1 MMETGK
7 KKILL
12 IGDSIRG
19 GYDDYVKEVLAPV
32 AEVLY
37 PEDSAR
43 FAQYTQRY
51 LGDWVNT
58 MRLDGA
64 SVDVVHWNTG
74 LWDVLRLYGD
84 EPETPIAAYTAY
96 IGRIQKR
103 ISILF
108 PRAVSVFAYTTPVR
122 APEYW
127 EHPDSFM
134 RYNEDIR
141 AYNAAA
147 RAILEPMGV
156 RFNDLY
162 ALLADA
168 PDSYHSDNTHY
179 YTPEGTAYIG
189 NAVVSKILDAL
200 GMEESVLKA

>member
-1 MMETGK
+1 METGK

-19 GYDDYVKEVLAPV
+19 GYDDYVKERLAPA

-43 FAQYTQRY
+43 FAEYTQRY
-51 LGDWVNT
+51 LIDWVNT
-58 MRLDGA
+58 MHLDGA
-64 SVDVVHWNTG
+64 TVDAVHWNAG

-84 EPETPIAAYTAY
+84 EPETPIAAYASF

-103 ISILF
+103 ISLLF
-108 PRAVSVFAYTTPVR
+108 PHAVSVFAYTTPVR
-122 APEYW
+122 APECW
-127 EHPDSFM
+127 ERPDFFM

-141 AYNAAA
+141 AYNEAA
-147 RAILEPMGV
+147 RAVLEPMGV
-156 RFNDLY
+156 YFNDLY

-168 PDSYHSDNTHY
+168 PDSYHSDNTHFN
-179 YTPEGTAYIG
+179 TPEGTAYIG
-189 NAVVSKILDAL
+189 NAVVSKLLEVL
-200 GMEESVLKA
+200 GMDGSVLKA